1 LNTILRPEPF
11 GESTVMAL
19 WQRFASLRTVGFLVV
34 FLLVLDPIQG
44 HSQGTAPANSAIIGN
59 CRLVD
64 FDTTFELGNGPG
76 DYFTAAFRLRN
87 ISGRPCLL
95 DRGSYGANGSPTN
108 PDRTDPWGKV
118 FVTTPDST
126 DRVWGTAPVIDP
138 PATLD
143 PGRVAYF
150 TIRWKSKPSSES
162 EPCIQPIAINWPV
175 MILAPSLLRRLC
187 SSIEVSAFTLSP
199 IRNAADSRDE
209 AEADPRNLTLNLVS
223 DRRSYYQGERFF
235 LHVASLKDEA
245 RHARSEDTCP
255 FYLRERSSDGRTLFR
270 AKLPVPPESDRD
282 THGRGVVLVAAP
294 LRCDSTSGFE
304 LSPEFSDSFVGWKRS
319 AEHTFQVFE
328 AMPSPEDGP
337 VHFAYS
343 NIFRIGF
350 VDGSDI
356 PRKWGPAVMGVMVN
370 ATLDKDTFVVGE
382 DVPLHL
388 AVKNV
393 DSEVPV
399 YGSGLP
405 DTSCNQRGHFS
416 IEVRDQ
422 SGQTLHPEERLQKAT
437 AYDGTM
443 FCPIM
448 SAYPKGSVIP
458 IETTLANEG
467 WLPKHPGTYT
477 VVVTLIPWLD
487 SPAGTGHSLVRALPR
502 DYSIQSEVV
511 VHLVDRDSTRP
522 R

>member
-1 LNTILRPEPF
+1 M
-11 GESTVMAL
+11 MAF
-19 WQRFASLRTVGFLVV
+19 WQRFASLRTLGFFIVCCVL
-34 FLLVLDPIQG
+34 LDPIPG
-44 HSQGTAPANSAIIGN
+44 YSQGVTATSAVNIGN

-64 FDTTFELGNGPG
+64 FDTTFELVNGPG
-76 DYFTAAFRLRN
+76 DYFTAAFGLRN

-143 PGRVAYF
+143 PGRAAYF
-150 TIRWKSKPSSES
+150 AIRWKSKPSNES

-187 SSIEVSAFTLSP
+187 SSIEVSAFSLSP
-199 IRNAADSRDE
+199 IRNAADSRDDW
-209 AEADPRNLTLNLVS
+209 ADPRNLTLNLFS
-223 DRRSYYQGERFF
+223 ERSSYYQGERFF
-235 LHVASLKDEA
+235 LHVAPVKVEA
-245 RHARSEDTCP
+245 KQARSDDACP
-255 FYLRERSSDGRTLFR
+255 TFYLRERSSDGRTLFR
-270 AKLPVPPESDRD
+270 AKLPVAPQSDRD
-282 THGRGVVLVAAP
+282 TYGRGVILAAVP
-294 LRCDSTSGFE
+294 PRCDSMTGFD
-304 LSPEFSDSFVGWKRS
+304 LSPEFSDSFLGWKRS
-319 AEHTFQVFE
+319 AEHTFQVFQ

-343 NIFRIGF
+343 KTLRIGF
-350 VDGSDI
+350 ADASAI
-356 PRKWGPAVMGVMVN
+356 PRTWGAPVKGVVVN
-370 ATLDKDTFVVGE
+370 ATLDKDTYVAGE

-393 DSEVPV
+393 DSQVPV
-399 YGSGLP
+399 YGGGFP
-405 DTSCNQRGHFS
+405 DISCNEREHFN

-422 SGQTLHPEERLQKAT
+422 AGQALHPEERLQKPT
-437 AYDGTM
+437 AYDGTIS
-443 FCPIM
+443 CPIM
-448 SAYPKGSVIP
+448 SAYPKGSVVP

-467 WLPKHPGTYT
+467 WLPKHSGTYT

-487 SPAGTGHSLVRALPR
+487 SPAGTGHSMVRALAK

-511 VHLVDRDSTRP
+511 LHLVDRDSTRSH
-522 R
+522 